1 VTQSNQRAL
10 HAPMF
15 AAGGSHVTAA
25 ETTSDPSVQA
35 LGYLYVRAPARLT
48 DTQVRRQGEAIGE
61 FCRRK
66 GWDLVALLRDI
77 EIGPKRGPGQPALIN
92 VIERLRTGQAS
103 CLVVAEVRQ
112 LCSSVAELG
121 GILVAV
127 EHAGARFVSL
137 DPAFDTGTPVGR
149 AIGRMLTSVSGWE
162 RARRAE
168 MTSAARSKAA
178 AAHAVPSDL
187 RRRIVRM
194 RSADM
199 TLQAIADQLNDEGV
213 PTMRGGARWR
223 PSSVQAT
230 LGYKRPPRL
239 TDVSE
244 NEAPQRDEW
253 S

>member
-1 VTQSNQRAL
+1 
-10 HAPMF
+10 
-15 AAGGSHVTAA
+15 
-25 ETTSDPSVQA
+25 
-35 LGYLYVRAPARLT
+35 
-48 DTQVRRQGEAIGE
+48 VRRQEEAVDE

-66 GWDLVALLRDI
+66 GWDLVALLRDV
-77 EIGPKRGPGQPALIN
+77 EVGPTSRAGQPALIN

-121 GILVAV
+121 GILDAV

-137 DPAFDTGTPVGR
+137 EPAFDTGTPIGLT
-149 AIGRMLTSVSGWE
+149 IGRMLTSVSGWE
-162 RARRAE
+162 RARRSA

-178 AAHAVPSDL
+178 AAHAIPSDL

-194 RSADM
+194 RSAGM
-199 TLQAIADQLNDEGV
+199 TLQAITDQLNDEGV

-230 LGYKRPPRL
+230 LGYKRPRRWMAAGKDES
-239 TDVSE
+239 T
-244 NEAPQRDEW
+244 AP
-253 S
+253 

>member
-1 VTQSNQRAL
+1 MHSNERAL
-10 HAPMF
+10 HARIF
-15 AAGGSHVTAA
+15 AAGGSDGTAA
-25 ETTSDPSVQA
+25 ESTSDPSVEA
-35 LGYLYVRAPARLT
+35 LGYLYVRAPARVT
-48 DTQVRRQGEAIGE
+48 DPQVRHQEEAVDE

-66 GWDLVALLRDI
+66 GWDLVALLRDV
-77 EIGPKRGPGQPALIN
+77 EVGPKKGPGQPALIN

-121 GILVAV
+121 GILEAV

-137 DPAFDTGTPVGR
+137 EPGFDTGTPIGR

-162 RARRAE
+162 RARRLE

-178 AAHAVPSDL
+178 VAHAIPSDL

-194 RSADM
+194 RSAGM
-199 TLQAIADQLNDEGV
+199 TLQAIADQLDEDGV
-213 PTMRGGARWR
+213 PTIRGGARWR

-230 LGYKRPPRL
+230 LGYKRPRRWAAGA
-239 TDVSE
+239 DDDSA
-244 NEAPQRDEW
+244 AP
-253 S
+253 